1 MTMRR
6 LMTWLFGA
14 FLLLL
19 REDAFALGL
28 LDGYHLALENDP
40 QFQAAIQEHEAGRQ
54 YRALGRAALL
64 PRLVYS
70 YNRGRSWSD
79 VTQATT
85 RGDFKEDRDYDS
97 YVSTLSL
104 QQPLFDYEA
113 FSRYRKGV
121 AQALLSDERFRSQSQ
136 ELLVRVLE
144 AYTGALLAQDQIEL
158 ARAQKRSYREQFQL
172 NQRQFER
179 GNGTRTDTLET
190 QARFNLA
197 QAQEIEARDSQDA
210 ALRELERLVGA
221 PLEIADLAPLG
232 ERFQVRPLSPASYTA
247 WRDLAL
253 VENPEL
259 ASLRHA
265 VDVARYEVEQ
275 NRADFL
281 PRLGLYASTGK
292 SKSGSENTYNQRYET
307 DSVGIQL
314 SVPLF
319 SGGETLAAT
328 RQATHRME
336 KSHYD
341 LDDKVRETL
350 NQVRKM
356 YNQSSSSAAKIRAYE
371 MTVDSART
379 LVMATRKS
387 IAAGVR
393 VNLDLLNAE
402 QALYSAMNELSRPST
417 TTSRPGHA
425 CVSTPGCWTK
435 PTWNWWRRTSF
446 PARRRRAA
454 ATARRRIARRRCT
467 PCRRPI
473 RRKTGAR
480 SIETAK
486 DVRAIVRL
494 A

>member
-79 VTQATT
+79 VSQATT

-221 PLEIADLAPLG
+221 PLEIADLAPPG
-232 ERFQVRPLSPASYTA
+232 ERF
-247 WRDLAL
+247 
-253 VENPEL
+253 
-259 ASLRHA
+259 
-265 VDVARYEVEQ
+265 
-275 NRADFL
+275 
-281 PRLGLYASTGK
+281 
-292 SKSGSENTYNQRYET
+292 
-307 DSVGIQL
+307 
-314 SVPLF
+314 
-319 SGGETLAAT
+319 
-328 RQATHRME
+328 
-336 KSHYD
+336 
-341 LDDKVRETL
+341 
-350 NQVRKM
+350 
-356 YNQSSSSAAKIRAYE
+356 
-371 MTVDSART
+371 
-379 LVMATRKS
+379 
-387 IAAGVR
+387 
-393 VNLDLLNAE
+393 
-402 QALYSAMNELSRPST
+402 
-417 TTSRPGHA
+417 
-425 CVSTPGCWTK
+425 
-435 PTWNWWRRTSF
+435 
-446 PARRRRAA
+446 
-454 ATARRRIARRRCT
+454 
-467 PCRRPI
+467 
-473 RRKTGAR
+473 
-480 SIETAK
+480 
-486 DVRAIVRL
+486 
-494 A
+494 

>member
-1 MTMRR
+1 MPMRR
-6 LMTWLFGA
+6 LIPWLLGA

-40 QFQAAIQEHEAGRQ
+40 QFQGAIQEHEAGKQ

-85 RGDFKEDRDYDS
+85 RGDFKEERDYDS

-113 FSRYRKGV
+113 FSRYRKGM
-121 AQALLSDERFRSQSQ
+121 AQALLSDARFRSQSQ

-144 AYTGALLAQDQIEL
+144 AYTGALLAQDQIDL

-210 ALRELERLVGA
+210 ALRELERLVGV
-221 PLEIADLAPLG
+221 PLEISDLAPLG

-253 VENPEL
+253 AENPEL

-265 VDVARYEVEQ
+265 VDVARHEVEQ

-314 SVPLF
+314 SIPLY
-319 SGGETLAAT
+319 SGGESLAAT

-387 IAAGVR
+387 IAAGMR

-402 QALYSAMNELSRPST
+402 QALYSAMNELSRAKYDYLTAWARLRFYAGVLSEQDLEQVAANFVAGQAP
-417 TTSRPGHA
+417 
-425 CVSTPGCWTK
+425 
-435 PTWNWWRRTSF
+435 
-446 PARRRRAA
+446 PARDCATRDCPAPLHALSRADA
-454 ATARRRIARRRCT
+454 Q
-467 PCRRPI
+467 
-473 RRKTGAR
+473 R
-480 SIETAK
+480 SP
-486 DVRAIVRL
+486 L
-494 A
+494 N

>member
-79 VTQATT
+79 VTQTTT

-253 VENPEL
+253 AENPEL

-275 NRADFL
+275 N
-281 PRLGLYASTGK
+281 
-292 SKSGSENTYNQRYET
+292 
-307 DSVGIQL
+307 
-314 SVPLF
+314 
-319 SGGETLAAT
+319 
-328 RQATHRME
+328 
-336 KSHYD
+336 HYD

-402 QALYSAMNELSRPST
+402 QALYSAMNELSKAKYDYLTAWARL
-417 TTSRPGHA
+417 RFYAGVLDEA
-425 CVSTPGCWTK
+425 DLELVAANFVSGET
-435 PTWNWWRRTSF
+435 
-446 PARRRRAA
+446 PARRRDC
-454 ATARRRIARRRCT
+454 ATTDCPAPLHT
-467 PCRRPI
+467 LS
-473 RRKTGAR
+473 KTDTEENR
-480 SIETAK
+480 SA
-486 DVRAIVRL
+486 L
-494 A
+494 N

>member
-1 MTMRR
+1 MPMRR
-6 LMTWLFGA
+6 LIPWLLGA
-14 FLLLL
+14 FLLLLL

-40 QFQAAIQEHEAGRQ
+40 QFQGAIQEHEAGKQ

-79 VTQATT
+79 VTQTS
-85 RGDFKEDRDYDS
+85 RGDFKEERDYDS

-113 FSRYRKGV
+113 FSRYRKGM
-121 AQALLSDERFRSQSQ
+121 AQALLSDARFRSQSQ

-144 AYTGALLAQDQIEL
+144 AYTGALLAQDQIDL

-179 GNGTRTDTLET
+179 GNGTRTATLET

-210 ALRELERLVGA
+210 ALRELERLVGV
-221 PLEIADLAPLG
+221 PLEISDLAPLG

-253 VENPEL
+253 AENPEL

-265 VDVARYEVEQ
+265 VDVARHEVEQ

-314 SVPLF
+314 SIPLY
-319 SGGETLAAT
+319 SGGESLAAT

-402 QALYSAMNELSRPST
+402 QALYSAMNELSRAKYDYLTAWARLRFYAGVLSEQDLEQVAANFVAGQAP
-417 TTSRPGHA
+417 
-425 CVSTPGCWTK
+425 
-435 PTWNWWRRTSF
+435 
-446 PARRRRAA
+446 PARDC
-454 ATARRRIARRRCT
+454 ATRDCPAPLHALSRTDAQ
-467 PCRRPI
+467 
-473 RRKTGAR
+473 R
-480 SIETAK
+480 SP
-486 DVRAIVRL
+486 L
-494 A
+494 N

>member
-64 PRLVYS
+64 PRLVCS

-79 VTQATT
+79 VTQTTT

-253 VENPEL
+253 AENPEL

-402 QALYSAMNELSRPST
+402 QALYSAMNELSKAKYDYLTAWARL
-417 TTSRPGHA
+417 RFYAGVLDEA
-425 CVSTPGCWTK
+425 DLELVAANFVSGET
-435 PTWNWWRRTSF
+435 
-446 PARRRRAA
+446 PARRRDC
-454 ATARRRIARRRCT
+454 ATTDCPAPLHT
-467 PCRRPI
+467 LS
-473 RRKTGAR
+473 KTDTEENRGA
-480 SIETAK
+480 
-486 DVRAIVRL
+486 L
-494 A
+494 N

>member
-1 MTMRR
+1 MSSLPLYFDYAATTPVDERVIRAMVECLGYQACFGNPASNSHAYGRQARR
-6 LMTWLFGA
+6 AVERAREQVAALVGA
-14 FLLLL
+14 SAGQIVWTSGAT
-19 REDAFALGL
+19 ESNN
-28 LDGYHLALENDP
+28 LAL
-40 QFQAAIQEHEAGRQ
+40 
-54 YRALGRAALL
+54 
-64 PRLVYS
+64 
-70 YNRGRSWSD
+70 
-79 VTQATT
+79 
-85 RGDFKEDRDYDS
+85 
-97 YVSTLSL
+97 
-104 QQPLFDYEA
+104 
-113 FSRYRKGV
+113 KGV

-253 VENPEL
+253 AENPEL

-402 QALYSAMNELSRPST
+402 QALYSAMNELSKAKYDYLTAWARL
-417 TTSRPGHA
+417 RFYAGVLDEA
-425 CVSTPGCWTK
+425 DLELVAANFVSGET
-435 PTWNWWRRTSF
+435 
-446 PARRRRAA
+446 PARRRDC
-454 ATARRRIARRRCT
+454 ATTDCPAPLHT
-467 PCRRPI
+467 LS
-473 RRKTGAR
+473 KTDTEENR
-480 SIETAK
+480 SA
-486 DVRAIVRL
+486 L
-494 A
+494 N

>member
-1 MTMRR
+1 M
-6 LMTWLFGA
+6 
-14 FLLLL
+14 
-19 REDAFALGL
+19 
-28 LDGYHLALENDP
+28 
-40 QFQAAIQEHEAGRQ
+40 
-54 YRALGRAALL
+54 
-64 PRLVYS
+64 
-70 YNRGRSWSD
+70 
-79 VTQATT
+79 
-85 RGDFKEDRDYDS
+85 
-97 YVSTLSL
+97 
-104 QQPLFDYEA
+104 
-113 FSRYRKGV
+113 
-121 AQALLSDERFRSQSQ
+121 
-136 ELLVRVLE
+136 
-144 AYTGALLAQDQIEL
+144 
-158 ARAQKRSYREQFQL
+158 
-172 NQRQFER
+172 
-179 GNGTRTDTLET
+179 
-190 QARFNLA
+190 
-197 QAQEIEARDSQDA
+197 
-210 ALRELERLVGA
+210 
-221 PLEIADLAPLG
+221 
-232 ERFQVRPLSPASYTA
+232 RPLSPASYTA

-253 VENPEL
+253 AENPEL

-402 QALYSAMNELSRPST
+402 QALYSAMNELSKAKYDYLTAWARLRFYAGVLDEADLELVAANFVVGET
-417 TTSRPGHA
+417 
-425 CVSTPGCWTK
+425 
-435 PTWNWWRRTSF
+435 
-446 PARRRRAA
+446 PARRRDC
-454 ATARRRIARRRCT
+454 ATTDCPAPLHT
-467 PCRRPI
+467 LS
-473 RRKTGAR
+473 KTDTEENR
-480 SIETAK
+480 SA
-486 DVRAIVRL
+486 L
-494 A
+494 N

>member
-1 MTMRR
+1 M
-6 LMTWLFGA
+6 
-14 FLLLL
+14 
-19 REDAFALGL
+19 
-28 LDGYHLALENDP
+28 
-40 QFQAAIQEHEAGRQ
+40 
-54 YRALGRAALL
+54 
-64 PRLVYS
+64 
-70 YNRGRSWSD
+70 
-79 VTQATT
+79 
-85 RGDFKEDRDYDS
+85 
-97 YVSTLSL
+97 
-104 QQPLFDYEA
+104 
-113 FSRYRKGV
+113 

-190 QARFNLA
+190 QACFNLA

-253 VENPEL
+253 AENPEL

-402 QALYSAMNELSRPST
+402 QALYSAMNELSKAKYDYLTAWARL
-417 TTSRPGHA
+417 RFYAGVLDEA
-425 CVSTPGCWTK
+425 DLELVAANFVSGET
-435 PTWNWWRRTSF
+435 
-446 PARRRRAA
+446 PARRRDC
-454 ATARRRIARRRCT
+454 ATTDCPAPLHT
-467 PCRRPI
+467 LS
-473 RRKTGAR
+473 KTDTEENR
-480 SIETAK
+480 SA
-486 DVRAIVRL
+486 L
-494 A
+494 N

>member
-1 MTMRR
+1 MPMRR
-6 LMTWLFGA
+6 LIPWLLGA

-40 QFQAAIQEHEAGRQ
+40 QFQGAIQEHEAGKQ

-79 VTQATT
+79 VTQTS
-85 RGDFKEDRDYDS
+85 RGDFKEERDYDS

-121 AQALLSDERFRSQSQ
+121 AQALLSDARFRSQSQ

-144 AYTGALLAQDQIEL
+144 AYTGALLAQDQIDL

-210 ALRELERLVGA
+210 ALRELERLVGV
-221 PLEIADLAPLG
+221 PLEISDLAPLG

-253 VENPEL
+253 AENPEL

-265 VDVARYEVEQ
+265 VDVARHEVEQ

-314 SVPLF
+314 SIPLY
-319 SGGETLAAT
+319 SGGESLAAT

-402 QALYSAMNELSRPST
+402 QALYSAMNELSRAKYDYLTAWARLRFYAGVLSEQDLEQVAANFVAGQAP
-417 TTSRPGHA
+417 
-425 CVSTPGCWTK
+425 
-435 PTWNWWRRTSF
+435 
-446 PARRRRAA
+446 PARDCATRDCPAPLHALSRADA
-454 ATARRRIARRRCT
+454 Q
-467 PCRRPI
+467 
-473 RRKTGAR
+473 R
-480 SIETAK
+480 SP
-486 DVRAIVRL
+486 L
-494 A
+494 N